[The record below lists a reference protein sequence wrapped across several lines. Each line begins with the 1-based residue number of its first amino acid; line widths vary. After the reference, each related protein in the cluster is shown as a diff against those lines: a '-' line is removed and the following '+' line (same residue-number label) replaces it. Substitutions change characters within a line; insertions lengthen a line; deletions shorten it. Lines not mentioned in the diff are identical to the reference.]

1 VRLPILAGVA
11 LLRQS
16 RRRRAPNFHIAL
28 SHLTALTRA
37 DGQRQLRNHH
47 TRFSNTTIRY
57 DELEFA
63 F

>member
-47 TRFSNTTIRY
+47 TRFSNTTFRY